1 MAEQSLEEYLGD
13 VLNNRIPVVKEL
25 ADLPSLWRNAPPES
39 SDSNHLG
46 LPDRLTLL
54 AMFIDIADTKPW
66 AREGLRRLLR
76 ELLAKGE
83 PVPGMLISWAV
94 HQFAWGEPAPRRGR
108 PEDSDRN
115 FRVLAVFEVLRAEQ
129 YTREAAMALIAEHL
143 VCEPETI
150 RSIIRNLEKYLRPR

>member
-25 ADLPSLWRNAPPES
+25 ADLPSLWRDAPLES
-39 SDSNHLG
+39 YGSNHLG
-46 LPDRLTLL
+46 LPDRWTLL
-54 AMFIDIADTKPW
+54 AIFIDMADTKPW

-76 ELLAKGE
+76 ELLEKDG
-83 PVPGMLISWAV
+83 PIPDPLVRWVL
-94 HQFAWGEPAPRRGR
+94 HQFARGDPAPRRGR
-108 PEDSDRN
+108 PEESDRN